1 MIDSVDKIASVAA
14 GGPSRTPS
22 SGAHMHVMEMFD
34 LTGKVSV
41 ITGAGNGLGYQIA
54 EAMAEA
60 GSDVVC
66 ADIDM
71 NRCEAIAARVRALG
85 RKALSVKCDVT
96 READVAELFK
106 LADKTFGR
114 VDIAFANAGIAD
126 AAPQPLH
133 DYPTDNWNAVLAVNL
148 QGVFYTDREA
158 LKIMV
163 RQGSGKVINVASM
176 WGLAGASSVAPIP
189 AYNAAKGA
197 VVNLTRELALE
208 YATQNI
214 QINAICPG
222 FFRTR
227 LADGK
232 YDDPDF
238 VAAVT
243 AFTPMLRVADASE
256 IKGTALYLASGA
268 SSFTTGL
275 MLVTDGGCMAK

>member
-1 MIDSVDKIASVAA
+1 MIDSADGVVAVA
-14 GGPSRTPS
+14 RTPS
-22 SGAHMHVMEMFD
+22 GGAYTHVLRMFD

-41 ITGAGNGLGYQIA
+41 ITGAANGLGFQIA

-60 GSDVVC
+60 GADVVC

-71 NRCEAIAARVRALG
+71 DRCDATAARVQSLG

-96 READVAELFK
+96 READVTELFGI
-106 LADKTFGR
+106 ADRTFGR

-214 QINAICPG
+214 RSTQSA
-222 FFRTR
+222 R
-227 LADGK
+227 
-232 YDDPDF
+232 
-238 VAAVT
+238 
-243 AFTPMLRVADASE
+243 
-256 IKGTALYLASGA
+256 A
-268 SSFTTGL
+268 SSAPGWPMANTTTPTSL
-275 MLVTDGGCMAK
+275 RQ

>member
-1 MIDSVDKIASVAA
+1 MNVLQ
-14 GGPSRTPS
+14 
-22 SGAHMHVMEMFD
+22 MFD
-34 LTGKVSV
+34 LSGKVAV
-41 ITGAGNGLGYQIA
+41 ITGAGNGLGYQFA

-60 GSDVVC
+60 GADVVC
-66 ADIDM
+66 ADIDTVS
-71 NRCEAIAARVRALG
+71 NEKTAERVEALG
-85 RKALSVKCDVT
+85 RKVLAIKCDVT
-96 READVAELFK
+96 READVAHLFQS
-106 LADKTFGR
+106 AERRCGR

-126 AAPQPLH
+126 LAPQPLH
-133 DYPTDNWNAVLAVNL
+133 DYPTDNWNAVISVNL

-163 RQGSGKVINVASM
+163 RQKSGKLINVASM
-176 WGLAGASSVAPIP
+176 WGQAGASSVAPIP

-214 QINAICPG
+214 QVNAICPG

-232 YDDPDF
+232 YDDPEF

-243 AFTPMLRVADASE
+243 AFTPMARVADASE
-256 IKGTALYLASGA
+256 IKGTALYLASNA

-275 MLVTDGGCMAK
+275 MLVTDGGCLAK

>member
-1 MIDSVDKIASVAA
+1 
-14 GGPSRTPS
+14 
-22 SGAHMHVMEMFD
+22 MHVLKMFD
-34 LTGKVSV
+34 LSGKVAV
-41 ITGAGNGLGYQIA
+41 ITGAGNGLGYQFA

-60 GSDVVC
+60 GADVVC
-66 ADIDM
+66 ADIGM
-71 NRCEAIAARVRALG
+71 PTNERTAARVREIG
-85 RKALSVKCDVT
+85 RKAHSVRCDVT
-96 READVAELFK
+96 REGDVAALFQ
-106 LADKTFGR
+106 LADTTFGT

-158 LKIMV
+158 LKIMA
-163 RQGSGKVINVASM
+163 RQRSGKLINVASM
-176 WGLAGASSVAPIP
+176 WGLAGASSVAPLP

-197 VVNLTRELALE
+197 VVNLTRELALQ

-214 QINAICPG
+214 QVNAICPG

-238 VAAVT
+238 VAAVS
-243 AFTPMLRVADASE
+243 AFTPMARVADASE
-256 IKGTALYLASGA
+256 IKGTALYLASAA

>member
-1 MIDSVDKIASVAA
+1 MN
-14 GGPSRTPS
+14 
-22 SGAHMHVMEMFD
+22 VMKMFD
-34 LTGKVSV
+34 LSGKVAV
-41 ITGAGNGLGYQIA
+41 ITGAGNGLGYQFA

-60 GSDVVC
+60 GADVVC

-71 NRCEAIAARVRALG
+71 QSNECTAARVREIG
-85 RKALSVKCDVT
+85 RQALSVRCDVT
-96 READVAELFK
+96 READVAALFQV
-106 LADKTFGR
+106 ADKTFGQ

-158 LKIMV
+158 LKIMA
-163 RQGSGKVINVASM
+163 RQRSGKLINVASM
-176 WGLAGASSVAPIP
+176 WGLAGASSVAPLP

-214 QINAICPG
+214 QVNAICPG

-238 VAAVT
+238 VAAVS
-243 AFTPMLRVADASE
+243 AFTPMARVADASE
-256 IKGTALYLASGA
+256 IKGTALYLASAA

>member
-1 MIDSVDKIASVAA
+1 
-14 GGPSRTPS
+14 
-22 SGAHMHVMEMFD
+22 MHVLKMFD
-34 LTGKVSV
+34 LSGKVAV
-41 ITGAGNGLGYQIA
+41 ITGAGNGLGFQFA

-60 GSDVVC
+60 GADVVC

-71 NRCEAIAARVRALG
+71 QSNELTASRVRDLG
-85 RKALSVKCDVT
+85 RKALSVRCDVT
-96 READVAELFK
+96 REGDVTALFQV
-106 LADKTFGR
+106 ADKSFGH

-158 LKIMV
+158 LKIMA
-163 RQGSGKVINVASM
+163 RQGSGKLINVASM
-176 WGLAGASSVAPIP
+176 WGLAGASSVAPLP

-197 VVNLTRELALE
+197 VVNLTRELALQ

-214 QINAICPG
+214 QVNAICPG

-238 VAAVT
+238 VAAVS
-243 AFTPMLRVADASE
+243 AFTPMARVADASE
-256 IKGTALYLASGA
+256 IKGTALYLASAA